1 MHNSSV
7 KSAIPHLPPSKNSS
21 SMKSMLDIEERVAAG
36 NNILSDIIRI
46 ICHVGMQL
54 TFILSF

>member
-1 MHNSSV
+1 
-7 KSAIPHLPPSKNSS
+7 
-21 SMKSMLDIEERVAAG
+21 MKSMLAIEGKVAAG